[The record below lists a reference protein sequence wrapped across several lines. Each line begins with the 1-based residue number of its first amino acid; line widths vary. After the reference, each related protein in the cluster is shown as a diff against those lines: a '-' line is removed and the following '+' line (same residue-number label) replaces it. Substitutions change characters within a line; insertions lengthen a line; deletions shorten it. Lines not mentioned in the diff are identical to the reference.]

1 MWYQCQFH
9 VIGIIMLVVIIA
21 GQFRRSNKIIY
32 AIVRFRISK
41 CKMRKNYVIYIY
53 IYIPGFYLIEFNIL
67 MKCTFRSLLGMLQ
80 GEFVVC
86 NHVSE
91 IGLRQSFLKVLLPKT
106 NFLLHVLDLA
116 RRNQRSYL
124 WNLFFKIC

>member
-21 GQFRRSNKIIY
+21 CQFRRSNKIIY

-41 CKMRKNYVIYIY
+41 YKMRKNYVIYIQY
-53 IYIPGFYLIEFNIL
+53 IYTYYLIDFNIF
-67 MKCTFRSLLGMLQ
+67 MKCTFRSLLEMLQ

-124 WNLFFKIC
+124 